1 MARPLAEAT
10 TEHYYQLPGN
20 ATEWGQHLLVI
31 SRFIIKLVHLVVPA
45 DTAHSR
51 PGQHRVV
58 VESAAG
64 HRFVAGAVQGC
75 SCWQIHRQL
84 LTVRGLVRAHEQRLL
99 LHIVFEDVVI
109 VVVLAATAATS
120 ATHIANGIVM

>member
-10 TEHYYQLPGN
+10 TQHYYQLLGE
-20 ATEWGQHLLVI
+20 TEWGQHLLVVG
-31 SRFIIKLVHLVVPA
+31 RFIIKLVHLVVPA

-51 PGQHRVV
+51 LGQHRVV
-58 VESAAG
+58 VESAAAS

-75 SCWQIHRQL
+75 SCWQIHRQV

-99 LHIVFEDVVI
+99 LHVVFEDVVI
-109 VVVLAATAATS
+109 VVVLAATASTS
-120 ATHIANGIVM
+120 ATHTPNRIVM